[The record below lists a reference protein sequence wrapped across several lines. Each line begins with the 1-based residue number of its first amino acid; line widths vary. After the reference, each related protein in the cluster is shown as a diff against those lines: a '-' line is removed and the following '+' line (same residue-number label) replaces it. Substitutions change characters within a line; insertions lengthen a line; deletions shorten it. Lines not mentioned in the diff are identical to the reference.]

1 MYASAERK
9 NFSRFQLD
17 VSLVVVV
24 GVPVPGWQWVESGN
38 GATTESETG
47 AGRARAMSVGEDGE
61 EVGQHQLPKCCQ
73 ADHTSIYPA
82 SNDLIWSDPLLWSAL
97 ELISPCQ
104 GAIICACAAAEEYEI
119 SEEEKGNAPF

>member
-1 MYASAERK
+1 M
-9 NFSRFQLD
+9 
-17 VSLVVVV
+17 

-73 ADHTSIYPA
+73 ADHTSIYPQM
-82 SNDLIWSDPLLWSAL
+82 IWSGLITSYEQHWTWSV
-97 ELISPCQ
+97 P
-104 GAIICACAAAEEYEI
+104 AIICACAAAEEYEI

>member
-1 MYASAERK
+1 MLALRRK
-9 NFSRFQLD
+9 IISRFQLD

-24 GVPVPGWQWVESGN
+24 GVPVPGWQWVEPGN

-73 ADHTSIYPA
+73 ADHI
-82 SNDLIWSDPLLWSAL
+82 
-97 ELISPCQ
+97 
-104 GAIICACAAAEEYEI
+104 
-119 SEEEKGNAPF
+119 